1 MAGIGLRLRTIRRQ
15 WQLSLREV
23 EERSL
28 RFAQQQGN
36 QSYQVSASWLDRL
49 EREEHELTVNKLIVL
64 ADIYNLPTE
73 QLLRSIYPGD
83 AQPLSLRQLSSP
95 NATML
100 LTEGPLEEQAKYL
113 LPDTI
118 GLDLPPDET
127 RLLAS
132 ENSSS
137 LAPYR
142 RGIIGKRDRT
152 LDPMIPAG
160 SIVQIDTQKRAISS
174 RRDWTHEFQRPVYF
188 LITRDAY
195 VCGWCELGQGFRL
208 VDAHTPPS
216 VPRFQPAMEVPKRNR
231 KHWTRRPRGYS
242 TDRVNLTG
250 LETLDAGP
258 LQVAKLWLRGDH
270 SQAVSGWALRWP
282 TRLDISDRRGLT
294 PPTGASASPF

>member
-64 ADIYNLPTE
+64 ADIYNVPTE
-73 QLLRSIYPGD
+73 QLLRTIYPGD
-83 AQPLSLRQLSSP
+83 AHPMSLRPLSSP

-113 LPDTI
+113 LPDTLS
-118 GLDLPPDET
+118 LDQPPDET
-127 RLLAS
+127 TLLGA
-132 ENSSS
+132 ENGSS

-160 SIVQIDTQKRAISS
+160 SVVQIDTQKRAISS
-174 RRDWTHEFQRPVYF
+174 RRDWKHEFQRPIYF
-188 LITRDAY
+188 LTTRDAY
-195 VCGWCELGQGFRL
+195 VCGWCELDRDSDWLTLIPHPLSPASSRRWRYRKEIENIGRVTFVAVRL
-208 VDAHTPPS
+208 
-216 VPRFQPAMEVPKRNR
+216 
-231 KHWTRRPRGYS
+231 
-242 TDRVNLTG
+242 
-250 LETLDAGP
+250 
-258 LQVAKLWLRGDH
+258 
-270 SQAVSGWALRWP
+270 
-282 TRLDISDRRGLT
+282 
-294 PPTGASASPF
+294 SP